1 MARKYFIG
9 TAPAWAILA
18 GLWAAP
24 AWAETYQVDV
34 KHSQVLFRV
43 RHMMVSRVTGRFTR
57 FGGTF
62 DYAAGQPQNWKAQ
75 TSIETASINTDI
87 EDRDKHL
94 RGPDFF
100 DAEKCPTLEFKSS
113 KVSGAKGNK
122 AKLHGELTMRCVT
135 KPVVLDLEV
144 FTDPGVKNKI
154 GATATTRVKR
164 SDFGVTWNRVLEA
177 GGLAVSDEVD
187 IILEIEGDLK
197 KD

>member
-1 MARKYFIG
+1 MARK
-9 TAPAWAILA
+9 ALRSAAIAALA
-18 GLWAAP
+18 GLFAAP
-24 AWAETYQVDV
+24 AAAETYNIDV

-57 FGGTF
+57 FSGIF
-62 DYAAGQPQNWKAQ
+62 DYVAGQPQKWRAQ
-75 TSIETASINTDI
+75 AAIQVDSINTDI

-94 RGPDFF
+94 RGPEFL
-100 DAEKCPTLEFKSS
+100 DAQNCPTLEFKSG
-113 KVSGAKGNK
+113 KVSQAKGNK
-122 AKLHGELTMRCVT
+122 AELHGELTMRCVT
-135 KPVVLDLEV
+135 KPVVLELEV

-187 IILEIEGDLK
+187 IILEIEGDVK
-197 KD
+197 KG